1 MPDESMT
8 KKSDH
13 FISLLKDFP
22 SFPNVFNP
30 WRDLDP
36 ENDLGPESPRIR
48 REQLKAYL
56 SERIGKAR
64 YILMGEALGYQG
76 GHFSGIAMTSER
88 ILLGCQKE
96 KGIRPEDVFLS
107 ISARRTSRPEVKPN
121 GFTEPTAT
129 IVWGALLKIGLDP
142 REFVIW
148 NSFACHPFNP
158 SKGLLS
164 NRKPLDEELDAGE
177 PVLRRFLSLFPDS
190 IVIAVGKVAEERLK
204 GLDID
209 CMEVRHPANG
219 GAGKFRKQV
228 CEIVAGRNC

>member
-1 MPDESMT
+1 MT
-8 KKSDH
+8 KQSDY

-30 WRDLDP
+30 WRDIDP
-36 ENDLGPESPRIR
+36 ENDLGPESPGIR

-56 SERIGKAR
+56 SERIGKAK

-88 ILLGCQKE
+88 IILGCQKE
-96 KGIRPEDVFLS
+96 KGIGPEDVFIS
-107 ISARRTSRPEVKPN
+107 IPPKRTSRPEIKAD

-129 IVWGALLKIGLDP
+129 IVWGALLKEGLDP

-148 NSFACHPFNP
+148 NSFAWHPYNP

-164 NRKPLDEELDAGE
+164 NRRPLEEELNEGE
-177 PVLRRFLSLFPDS
+177 TVLRQFLSLFPDS
-190 IVIAVGKVAEERLK
+190 IVIAVGKVAGERLK
-204 GLDID
+204 ALDID
-209 CMEVRHPANG
+209 FVEVRHPANG
-219 GAGKFRKQV
+219 GAGKFRQQLG
-228 CEIVAGRNC
+228 EILYERKPV